1 MFVSRYAAVF
11 IWKKQEMKNHFKI
24 IIAFLLVIVVN
35 GVPTNVIF
43 ALTAKEQQRAALQ
56 QQQAQALAQA
66 NQKAAE
72 AAQMKTQIS
81 VVTNQINQTQAALD
95 QTNGG
100 ISSTQATID
109 DLTSQITVQEAKL
122 ADEKNKLNQVISSWY
137 MEGSVGFFETLF
149 SSNSLSSMVS
159 KQQYYDSIK
168 LQVTST
174 IAKVNDLKAQL
185 AAQKSDQQKKMTDLQ
200 SLQQQQTSYKTSVVN
215 QKNLQTQMLNMTQA
229 QQQQYLALVSKLQ
242 GEISSISAQIYAER
256 SKSHWN
262 ESIVYGSTS
271 YPFSGIDE
279 PDPWDFLT
287 RECTSYAAWYWNVK
301 LGKDWTNT
309 QPGRGSARYWPEL
322 ARTQGYSVS
331 QTPRVGAIVS
341 WYGPLYSGDQWGH
354 VAIVE
359 AVNSDGTID
368 LSEYN
373 WTKYAYDY
381 RKNVSP
387 GNYGS

>member
-1 MFVSRYAAVF
+1 
-11 IWKKQEMKNHFKI
+11 MKNLTKI
-24 IIAFLLVIVVN
+24 ILSFALAAIVT

-43 ALTAKEQQRAALQ
+43 ALTAKEQQRLNLQQQ
-56 QQQAQALAQA
+56 QQQAQAQA

-72 AAQMKTQIS
+72 AAQMKGQIA
-81 VVTNQINQTQAALD
+81 VVTNQINETQAALN
-95 QTNGG
+95 QTNSS
-100 ISSTQATID
+100 ISDTQTNID
-109 DLTSQITVQEAKL
+109 DLTSQITTQEAKL
-122 ADEKNKLNQVISSWY
+122 ADEKNKLDQVISSWY
-137 MEGSVGFFETLF
+137 MEGNVGFFETLF
-149 SSNSLSSMVS
+149 SSDSLSSMMS

-174 IAKVNDLKAQL
+174 ITKVNDLKSQL
-185 AAQKSDQQKKMTDLQ
+185 AAQKTDQQKKMADLQ
-200 SLQQQQTSYKTSVVN
+200 SLQQQQNSYKSSVVN
-215 QKNLQTQMLNMTQA
+215 QRNLQTQMLTMTQA
-229 QQQQYLALVSKLQ
+229 QQQQYLALVNKLQ
-242 GEISSISAQIYAER
+242 GEISTISAQIYAER
-256 SKSHWN
+256 AKSHWN
-262 ESIVYGSTS
+262 ESIIYGSSS
-271 YPFSGIDE
+271 YPFGSIDE
-279 PDPWDFLT
+279 PDPWNFLT

-301 LGKDWTNT
+301 LGKNWTNT

-359 AVNSDGTID
+359 SINGDGTID

-373 WTKYAYDY
+373 WSKYAYTY

-387 GNYGS
+387 GNYGSYSYIY